1 MPVGLDDHGRPVF
14 LISIMAMHTRNLQ
27 SDVRASLLVTQEYS
41 HMPRSNDCL
50 TRPLLP
56 DAGDETIFHLRH
68 IGRIPGQFRAQ
79 RAFLQQCP
87 LRKQDQ
93 ENQF

>member
-1 MPVGLDDHGRPVF
+1 VDNFFVQPLDGSPGRQVTDFTSEELPT
-14 LISIMAMHTRNLQ
+14 IRP
-27 SDVRASLLVTQEYS
+27 ASCWEAGS
-41 HMPRSNDCL
+41 MPRSNDCL

-79 RAFLQQCP
+79 RALLQHCP